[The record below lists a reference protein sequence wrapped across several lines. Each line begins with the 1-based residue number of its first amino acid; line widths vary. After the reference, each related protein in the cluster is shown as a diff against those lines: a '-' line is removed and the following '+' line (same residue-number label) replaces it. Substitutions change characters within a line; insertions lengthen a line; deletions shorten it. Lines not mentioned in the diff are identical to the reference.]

1 MHKLLSISLLCLLL
15 LAGAV
20 GPAQA
25 KLFLSVYAT
34 GGEHNFANEQDL
46 NADPLAGFKLSLDFE
61 NPKTALDFSLE
72 GTFNQFTAVNQLDQ
86 STADATVARLD
97 VIYPLLKKT
106 KWRPF
111 LTVGIGRLFFEGD
124 ENRPQ
129 DEDIVAYGGGLKYL
143 LTEYLTLRADARHE
157 LYFNRDDGN
166 IDNYEYTA
174 SVGYTFGKRKPKP
187 KPKAKP
193 KQEAAPAPPPEPKVS
208 DDDDEDGVKN
218 PADRCPG
225 TPPGIKVDATGC
237 AELTEGQ
244 LPVIE
249 EVVMQEP
256 EPIAETVPAPEPAP
270 VVEEVPPPAE
280 PEPAIEPEQP
290 SVLDLFGEGIKPVE
304 QPEKTLKMPV
314 PSVPAPAVVAQPMVI
329 AITEEL
335 PQDIVLPDAI
345 TQGGEPVV
353 ISECSGQQPLNI
365 PAPGEEQQQAEAPL
379 AADSVDQKKAHAPAA
394 SFAFGTA
401 VLSPEAKEV
410 LRKLFRQI
418 QERELQ
424 FSLRVEGHTD
434 SIGSETYND
443 WLSLRRAESVA
454 SFLKEEKKIEP
465 DQVSVVGCGERVPL
479 ATNETEEGR
488 RLNRRFELIFMPRQ
502 NTP

>member
-1 MHKLLSISLLCLLL
+1 VHKLLSISFLCLLL

-20 GPAQA
+20 GSVQA
-25 KLFLSVYAT
+25 KLFLSLYAT

-72 GTFNQFTAVNQLDQ
+72 GTFNQFTTVNQIDD
-86 STADATVARLD
+86 STADATVTRLD

-111 LTVGIGRLFFEGD
+111 LTVGIGRLFFDGD

-174 SVGYTFGKRKPKP
+174 SIGYTFGKRKPKP
-187 KPKAKP
+187 KPKATP
-193 KQEAAPAPPPEPKVS
+193 KQEAPTEPPPEPKIS

-218 PADRCPG
+218 PVDRCPG
-225 TPPGIKVDATGC
+225 TPAGIKVDATGC

-244 LPVIE
+244 LPVIVE
-249 EVVMQEP
+249 EVIEEP
-256 EPIAETVPAPEPAP
+256 EPIVEPVPAPEPTP
-270 VVEEVPPPAE
+270 VVEEVAPPAE

-290 SVLDLFGEGIKPVE
+290 SVLDLFGEGITPAE
-304 QPEKTLKMPV
+304 QPAKQLKMPE
-314 PSVPAPAVVAQPMVI
+314 PSVPAPVVVAQPMVI

-335 PQDIVLPDAI
+335 PESIVLPETM
-345 TQGGEPVV
+345 TQAREPVV
-353 ISECSGQQPLNI
+353 IAECSGQQPLNI
-365 PAPGEEQQQAEAPL
+365 SPPGDKQQREEPL

-401 VLSPEAKEV
+401 ILSPEAKEV

-418 QERELQ
+418 QDRGLQ

-454 SFLKEEKKIEP
+454 SFLKEEKKIEA
-465 DQVSVVGCGERVPL
+465 DQLSVVGCGERVPL